1 MANVP
6 AINVTDW
13 AARLALANDSQELRW
28 MAKVVLGT
36 RGRANPFSGLIGGM
50 SGMKPITEVMDFT
63 TLQGQEIIVTL
74 DRPLGGR
81 GTQGAA
87 STTKLRGR
95 EEKVRHATYRAK
107 VGLLAHAVEGEQI
120 LKTEAVIGKDW
131 DNRQREKLKE
141 WFAWKQGDDI
151 QFECIK
157 RAHFRNTLYPN
168 NKSSADVLGSSDYL
182 NLQTVVL
189 AQQLLNA
196 NQCDPFNISHTSSG
210 EEILKYL
217 VMGPHKAWMDIA
229 GSSAYQNLLANADLR
244 GADNHLFKGGLPE
257 YFGTALYNWQ
267 VQDGTQ
273 VGPLACPLAP
283 VAYTGSV
290 LPAIAAST
298 VAPTIKGGGS
308 AINAAETDPAFFQYF
323 PGASYVGHEG
333 EKIAATTTQE
343 YYLAVKVIDPS
354 SAEVGKIAM
363 FSYKVNNGNQIT
375 AYKRLGATAT
385 GDIVTAMGSM
395 TYNVG
400 AWTPTGDGSG
410 FNGLSVG
417 EIPIGS
423 PCYWVNAKGQPLV
436 RSIAMGRNMIMSGWG
451 SIAAGAGQ
459 VPGQRLEQPE
469 DYGRINGLGYQQV
482 WGCRATENADNMVNG
497 YVMIVSAWNPP
508 GWPTIA

>member
-6 AINVTDW
+6 AINVTEW
-13 AARLALANDSQELRW
+13 AARLALANDSQEVKW
-28 MAKVVLGT
+28 MADIVLGT
-36 RGRANPFSGLIGGM
+36 RGRFNPFHGLIGGM
-50 SGMKPITEVMDFT
+50 SGMKPITEVMSFQ
-63 TLQGQEIIVTL
+63 TLQGQEIVITL

-120 LKTEAVIGKDW
+120 MKTESVIGKDW
-131 DNRQREKLKE
+131 DNRQRQKLKE

-157 RAHFRNTLYPN
+157 RAHNRNTLYPN
-168 NKSSADVLGSSDYL
+168 NKSSVDALGSADYT
-182 NLQTVVL
+182 NLQTVVE
-189 AQQLLNA
+189 AQQLLNS
-196 NQCDPFNISHTSSG
+196 NQSEPFDISKTKSG

-217 VMGPHKAWMDIA
+217 IMGPQKAWAGIA
-229 GSSAYQNLLANADLR
+229 GSSAYQNLLANADTR
-244 GADNHLFKGGLPE
+244 GSENRLFKGGLPE
-257 YFGTALYNWQ
+257 YMGNLLYSWQ

-283 VAYTGSV
+283 IAYTGSV
-290 LPAIAAST
+290 LPSIGDST
-298 VAPTIKGGGS
+298 TAPTIKGGGS
-308 AINAAETDPAFFQYF
+308 AVNAAETDPAFFQYF
-323 PGASYVGHEG
+323 PAASYIGHEG
-333 EKIAATTTQE
+333 EKIAATTGTE
-343 YYLAVKVIDPS
+343 YYLGIKVIDPS
-354 SAEVGKIAM
+354 SDQVGKIAI

-375 AYKRLGATAT
+375 AFKRLGASAT
-385 GDIVTAMGSM
+385 GDIVTSMGSM
-395 TYNVG
+395 TYDTG
-400 AWTPTGDGSG
+400 AWTVAAGSNG
-410 FNGLSVG
+410 FNGLCLG

-423 PCYWVNAKGQPLV
+423 PIFLINAKGQPYV
-436 RSIAMGRNMIMSGWG
+436 RSIAMGRNMILSGWG

-459 VPGQRLEQPE
+459 VPGMRLEQPE

-497 YVMIVSAWNPP
+497 YVMVVSAYNPP
-508 GWPTIA
+508 GWPDIA